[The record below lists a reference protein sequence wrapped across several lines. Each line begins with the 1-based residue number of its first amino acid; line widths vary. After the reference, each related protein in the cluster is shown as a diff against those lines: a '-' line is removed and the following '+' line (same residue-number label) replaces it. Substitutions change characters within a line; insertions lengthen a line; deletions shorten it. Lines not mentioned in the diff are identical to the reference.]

1 MPPEPVRPHPRI
13 RLRTWI
19 YLIVYAAIVV
29 GHFALIQAPGAIA
42 RLSSAEV
49 PLPTGAELRG
59 LRRLSD
65 GHHALAALREPEG
78 GALWLLD
85 WGRIGEVVDG
95 DADLGELR
103 LARTGGAW
111 VPQQVQGAAGS
122 WRWVEGESA
131 DRSSAAWTPPAA
143 PERHPLSAE
152 ALWESPQGPV
162 LREMID
168 AQLAERGLTRRLSA
182 RRLAYLSGDVALL
195 RLAFADDPTRLSDD
209 LVLASRAGGR
219 VLELLDTAPLGIVT
233 ASTSG
238 GFFFTE
244 GLHSRL
250 SRIDCEGERCRV
262 SAGILSTGGGVIIA
276 VDDDPSGHLIGLCTA
291 DGRLMLYG
299 VEAADEVRFLAERR
313 EEDGCEQLVVLD
325 RRRLLVAGCE
335 GWRAISL
342 RPRGGWLR

>member
-29 GHFALIQAPGAIA
+29 GHFALIQAPGAVVE
-42 RLSSAEV
+42 LSSEV
-49 PLPTGAELRG
+49 LQLPTGAELRG

-65 GHHALAALREPEG
+65 EHHALAALREPEG

-95 DADLGELR
+95 DADLAELR

-111 VPQQVQGAAGS
+111 VPEQVQGAAGS

-131 DRSSAAWTPPAA
+131 ARSSAAWTPPAA
-143 PERHPLSAE
+143 PERHSLSGE
-152 ALWESPQGPV
+152 ALWEGSQGPV
-162 LREMID
+162 LRETIN
-168 AQLAERGLTRRLSA
+168 AQLAERGLTRRQSA
-182 RRLAYLSGDVALL
+182 RRLAYLSRGVALL

-209 LVLASRAGGR
+209 LVLASRADGR
-219 VLELLDTAPLGIVT
+219 VLELLDTAPLGLV
-233 ASTSG
+233 AAATSG
-238 GFFFTE
+238 GFFFTD
-244 GLHSRL
+244 GLHSLL

-262 SAGILSTGGGVIIA
+262 RAGILSTDGGIIVT
-276 VDDDPSGHLIGLCTA
+276 VDDDPSGQLIALCTA

-313 EEDGCEQLVVLD
+313 EEDGCEKVVVLD
-325 RRRLLVAGCE
+325 RRRLLVAGAV
-335 GWRAISL
+335 GWRALSL